1 MPLFRPNYSTADE
14 AMVAY
19 NLELEEALAADV
31 KRIKSLQKVY
41 SNMKFFDMLQVV
53 SEWYNDAVF
62 AERLAAAEA
71 AKSNKNP
78 NTLPKRI
85 INILNKYR
93 LTKIDVEDKDTF
105 IVGTFRTMST
115 RAGWSSEVTIGEIVK
130 ITPNLTVEY
139 RPVTPE
145 GDTREFPCANV
156 EFFPIKV
163 KEIDGTYNTPLIE
176 LVKSGYLNSY
186 CILTGNNP
194 TVLTDKHCN
203 DTRLYKPDD
212 PGLYMMFFLLN
223 DNNYQKILSEMK
235 DVVTDLPD
243 AVKQKTDTRRDA
255 FETAI
260 KRATGNRKGKLV
272 QILNAF
278 SRPPIGSDD
287 VGYHQDEKDD
297 AFKNMFKRHG
307 LVGGGGKLRSAKKTS
322 KRRSVK
328 SKPRYYRRSVGSINH
343 RRKKTTRRRK

>member
-1 MPLFRPNYSTADE
+1 MPLFRTNYTTDDE
-14 AMVAY
+14 DMVAY
-19 NLELEEALAADV
+19 NREQEEALAADV
-31 KRIKSLQKVY
+31 KRIKSLQQVY

-85 INILNKYR
+85 INILNNYR
-93 LTKIDVEDKDTF
+93 LTKFDVEDKDTF

-130 ITPNLTVEY
+130 ITPNLTVKY
-139 RPVTPE
+139 R

-176 LVKSGYLNSY
+176 LVKSGDLNSY

-203 DTRLYKPDD
+203 DTRNYKPDD

-287 VGYHQDEKDD
+287 VGYHQDEEGEFQK
-297 AFKNMFKRHG
+297 MFKRHG
-307 LVGGGGKLRSAKKTS
+307 LVGGGGKKLRSAKKTS

-343 RRKKTTRRRK
+343 RRKKTTRRRR